1 MYGECY
7 FVLFTQLHRHCSDRI
22 HASEMLVQAQN
33 SPRISRFLHC
43 IKVIF
48 ALPDLTRSYKRV
60 HILPKCSNYVPN
72 IVAEWL
78 HFSLGIELCPVYV
91 TINHVSLLSHS
102 DIHSFFLLFVT
113 THMAIRHL
121 QYLVSNG
128 KAATCSGQTILHP
141 RFSLQLL
148 SGW

>member
-1 MYGECY
+1 MYGDCY
-7 FVLFTQLHRHCSDRI
+7 FVLFTQIHRHSSDRI
-22 HASEMLVQAQN
+22 HSSQMLVPAQN
-33 SPRISRFLHC
+33 SPRISRFLHS
-43 IKVIF
+43 IKERLAI
-48 ALPDLTRSYKRV
+48 PNSTPSYKRV

-102 DIHSFFLLFVT
+102 DIYSFFLLFVT
-113 THMAIRHL
+113 THVAIRHL

-128 KAATCSGQTILHP
+128 KAATSSGQMILHP